1 MSTDNQIQANR
12 QNALHSTGPRTEE
25 GKAASSKNASKHTL
39 TSKYLIILPG
49 QEEAFA
55 ELESGLRAKLRPQ
68 GTLEEVLYKRI
79 VECSWNLERCRNAEQ
94 QVLAQIG
101 NFGIDPLASLG
112 YDDRLDRI
120 HRYAKDYENSL
131 HKNMRE
137 LGKLQSETHYR
148 LEIFPIEPE
157 EIEDNPECIAGTPH
171 ALSQVCQITQSM
183 KHVFTYYKFVNSQK
197 PRNEPKQIQLL
208 PAA

>member
-1 MSTDNQIQANR
+1 MSTPAQLAANQT
-12 QNALHSTGPRTEE
+12 NAQSSTGPLTPE
-25 GKAASSKNASKHTL
+25 GKAASAANSLRHGLAAKG
-39 TSKYLIILPG
+39 LIVLPG
-49 QEEAFA
+49 QEPAFA
-55 ELESGLRAKLRPQ
+55 ELEAGLRERLKPQ

-79 VECSWNLERCRNAEQ
+79 VECSWNHERCRNAEL

-120 HRYAKDYENSL
+120 HRYSRDYENSL

-148 LEIFPIEPE
+148 QQIFPLTPE
-157 EIEDNPECIAGTPH
+157 EIEANPECAEGTPH

-183 KHVFTYYKFVNSQK
+183 KHVFAFYKFSNSQQS
-197 PRNEPKQIQLL
+197 RIEPNPISLA

>member
-1 MSTDNQIQANR
+1 MSTDNQIRANR
-12 QNALHSTGPRTEE
+12 ANAQMSTGPTTEA
-25 GKAASSKNASKHTL
+25 GKAASSKNAAKHSL
-39 TSKYLIILPG
+39 SSKYLIILPG

-55 ELESGLRAKLRPQ
+55 ELEAGLRERLKPQ

-79 VECSWNLERCRNAEQ
+79 VECSWNHERCRNAEL

-120 HRYAKDYENSL
+120 HRYSRDYENSL

-148 LEIFPIEPE
+148 QQIFPLTPE
-157 EIEDNPECIAGTPH
+157 EIEANPECAEGTPH

-183 KHVFTYYKFVNSQK
+183 KHVFAFYKFSNSQQS
-197 PRNEPKQIQLL
+197 RIEPNPISLA

>member
-1 MSTDNQIQANR
+1 MSPESQINANR
-12 QNALHSTGPRTEE
+12 LNALHSTGPKTEA
-25 GKAASSKNASKHTL
+25 GKEASSKNASKHNL

-55 ELESGLRAKLRPQ
+55 ELESGLRSKLKPQ

-79 VECSWNLERCRNAEQ
+79 VECSWNLERCRQAEL
-94 QVLAQIG
+94 QVLTIIG
-101 NFGIDPLASLG
+101 HFDIDPMAGPG
-112 YDDRLDRI
+112 YHDRFDRI
-120 HRYAKDYENSL
+120 HRYARDYENSL

-148 LEIFPIEPE
+148 QEIFPIEPE
-157 EIEDNPECIAGTPH
+157 QIEANPECIEGTPH
-171 ALSQVCQITQSM
+171 ALSQVCSVTQSM
-183 KHVFTYYKFVNSQK
+183 KHVFAYYKFVNNQK
-197 PRNEPKQIQLL
+197 PRNEPTPVSLV